1 MGKQPGR
8 GDEED
13 SRDCAK
19 LQLHRDGK
27 CFILDLF
34 VSAKGFWVGKGNK
47 LVLGQEMISPVPD
60 LTKLEVVKNQ
70 KAVYVHFQNVVHV
83 QCCVQLD

>member
-13 SRDCAK
+13 SGDRAK
-19 LQLHRDGK
+19 LQLHCDGK

-47 LVLGQEMISPVPD
+47 LVLGQELICPVSD
-60 LTKLEVVKNQ
+60 LTRLEVVKNQ
-70 KAVYVHFQNVVHV
+70 KTVYVRFQNMVHV
-83 QCCVQLD
+83 QCSVPID

>member
-13 SRDCAK
+13 SGDRAK

-34 VSAKGFWVGKGNK
+34 VSAKVFWVGKGNK
-47 LVLGQEMISPVPD
+47 LVLGQEMICPVPD
-60 LTKLEVVKNQ
+60 LTRLEVVKNQ
-70 KAVYVHFQNVVHV
+70 KTVYVHFQNVVHV
-83 QCCVQLD
+83 QCSVPID

>member
-13 SRDCAK
+13 SGDRAK
-19 LQLHRDGK
+19 LQLHCDGK

-34 VSAKGFWVGKGNK
+34 VSANGFWVGKGNK
-47 LVLGQEMISPVPD
+47 LVLEQEMICPVPD
-60 LTKLEVVKNQ
+60 LTRLEVVKNQ
-70 KAVYVHFQNVVHV
+70 KTVYVHFQNVVHV
-83 QCCVQLD
+83 QCSVPID